1 MKIVAHNGQTL
12 APAAET
18 RSEAIKP
25 AVSAA
30 VGTAAGAG
38 AAPAALE
45 SSVLQPAKAALDAL
59 PEIDAAKVAALREA
73 LARGEINFDA
83 KRLAQLIQRF
93 HGGRA

>member
-25 AVSAA
+25 AISA
-30 VGTAAGAG
+30 VIGAS

-83 KRLAQLIQRF
+83 NRLAQLIQRF
-93 HGGRA
+93 HGGRS